1 MTSAPVAIHI
11 PKREVQRRSLENGS
25 ALLYAPNPYN
35 QIVAVRILSRTGSK
49 YEPAPEAGR
58 VNLAMRMLSAGTSQ
72 WSEDEIADRLEG
84 NGAHFKAE
92 AGKDWSS
99 IDLLTTTPV
108 LKEDLQT
115 VLTLL
120 DDSQF
125 PEDKL
130 ARERE
135 LVRMNILEDDDS
147 PLTYTMRRFS
157 EFYYGSHPYAWPSLG
172 KVETLDA
179 ISRDD
184 IASDGRRALESGQL
198 VVSVVGGSENSDV
211 LSIVEEA
218 FSQRTADRS
227 ETPPSEISPGVLS
240 ENKDCFVRRETESDY
255 VVLGYPG
262 CSLNQRES
270 LTLRLIAS
278 ILGGS
283 MDSRLFREI
292 REKRGLCY
300 QVGAAYTPRMEHSPL
315 LVYTVT
321 TPKNREE
328 ALRCAEAEI
337 ERLKVELVADE
348 ELHRAKTYI
357 CGSYVMSMESNMG
370 QAGRYGAYEIAGL
383 GWEYA
388 NAFPDDIQS
397 VTAETIRETAERL
410 FTHRLLTVATSNA
423 QE

>member
-1 MTSAPVAIHI
+1 MTSAPATIHI
-11 PKREVQRRSLENGS
+11 PKRQVQRRSLSNGTV
-25 ALLYAPNPYN
+25 LLYAPNPYN
-35 QIVAVRILSRTGSK
+35 EIIAVRILSRMGSK
-49 YEPAPEAGR
+49 TEPASEAGR
-58 VNLAMRMLSAGTSQ
+58 VNLAMRMLSVGTSQ
-72 WSEDEIADRLEG
+72 WDEDEIADRLER

-99 IDLLTTTPV
+99 VDLLTTAYV
-108 LKEDLQT
+108 LKDDLQT
-115 VLTLL
+115 VMALL

-172 KVETLDA
+172 KIETLDA
-179 ISRDD
+179 IQRDH
-184 IASDGRRALESGQL
+184 IARDGRRAFEGGQL
-198 VVSVVGGSENSDV
+198 VVSIVGGAENSDV
-211 LSIVEEA
+211 QKIVEDA
-218 FSQRTADRS
+218 FSQRPAANTEEAPR
-227 ETPPSEISPGVLS
+227 EASPGVLA
-240 ENKDCFVRRETESDY
+240 EDKDCFVRRETESEY

-262 CSLNQRES
+262 CSLNDRDA
-270 LTLRLIAS
+270 LALRLIAS

-300 QVGAAYTPRMEHSPL
+300 QVGAAFTPRMEHAPF

-321 TPKNREE
+321 APKNREE

-337 ERLKVELVADE
+337 ERIKVELVPDE
-348 ELHRAKTYI
+348 ELNRAKTHI

-370 QAGRYGAYEIAGL
+370 QAGRYGAYEIASL

-388 NAFPDDIQS
+388 NALPEEIQS
-397 VTAETIRETAERL
+397 VAPDEIRETAKRL
-410 FTHRLLTVATSNA
+410 FTHRLLTVATPNA
-423 QE
+423 EK